1 MSKITSNANI
11 RVAWILDADLTDPD
25 HPSAAELNAGL
36 NLTDA
41 IAWDGFEAGAEESD
55 SNDDRA
61 LSDVGSA
68 VSRGFANYAASLP
81 FFYDSN
87 PNDTNSPYN
96 DAFDAFRTPLING
109 WLVVRVAVASS
120 AAFAAGQRISVYKF
134 QSGVPVTDNGDAST
148 KFVVDMLPQ
157 GELYVQTI
165 VDSALPLVAL
175 PATDSIA
182 VGEYA
187 AITVTLDGVDVTHS
201 CDYSTANS
209 AIVSVSELGAYGG
222 VSVGGPITITVSH
235 PSASASDTVAIT
247 VTA

>member
-1 MSKITSNANI
+1 MSKVTSNANI
-11 RVAWILDADLTDPD
+11 RVAWLLDADLTDPD
-25 HPSAAELNAGL
+25 HPDATELNDGL

-41 IAWDGFEAGAEESD
+41 IAWDGFEAGATESD
-55 SNDDRA
+55 TQDDRA

-68 VSRGFANYAASLP
+68 VARGFANYAASLP
-81 FFYDSN
+81 FFYDSD

-120 AAFAAGQRISVYKF
+120 VAFAAGQRISVYKF

-148 KFVVDMLPQ
+148 KFVIDMLPQ

-165 VDSALPLVAL
+165 VDSASPLIAL

-182 VGEYA
+182 VGEYG
-187 AITVTLDGVDVTHS
+187 AITVTLDGVDITHS
-201 CDYSTANS
+201 CEFVS
-209 AIVSVSELGAYGG
+209 ADTTIVSVSDLGIYGG
-222 VSVGGPITITVSH
+222 VTVGGPITITVSH